1 MLTELNFFADIFM
14 RLLAGVPLTIQLA
27 ATAICVGGILGMC
40 LVFMRISGRYLPDLI
55 ARGYISIFRGTP
67 LLVQIYLIYYGL
79 SQFPEVRSSFLWPFL
94 RQPWWCA
101 VLALSLNTAAYVAE
115 IVRGSIITVAKGQI
129 EAALAYGMKTSLI
142 YRRII
147 LPQAFVRMLPAYGN
161 EIILMIKATSLA
173 STITIMEV
181 TGIAAQTISET
192 YRPIEVFAVAGMIYL
207 FLNFSAVFVI
217 RQAEQRLSLKNS
229 FDRNVQ
235 NARDYF

>member
-14 RLLAGVPLTIQLA
+14 RLLAGVPLTIVLA
-27 ATAICVGGILGMC
+27 ATAICFGGILGMC
-40 LVFMRISGRYLPDLI
+40 LVFMRISGRCLPDLI

-79 SQFPEVRSSFLWPFL
+79 SQFPEVRSSYLWPFF

-115 IVRGSIITVAKGQI
+115 IVRGSIITVDKGQI
-129 EAALAYGMKTSLI
+129 EAALTYGMRTSLI

-173 STITIMEV
+173 STITILEV
-181 TGIAAQTISET
+181 TGIAAQAISET

-207 FLNFSAVFVI
+207 FLNFIAGFLI
-217 RQAEQRLSLKNS
+217 QQAEQRLSPQNIFNRKTQNS
-229 FDRNVQ
+229 
-235 NARDYF
+235 RDYF